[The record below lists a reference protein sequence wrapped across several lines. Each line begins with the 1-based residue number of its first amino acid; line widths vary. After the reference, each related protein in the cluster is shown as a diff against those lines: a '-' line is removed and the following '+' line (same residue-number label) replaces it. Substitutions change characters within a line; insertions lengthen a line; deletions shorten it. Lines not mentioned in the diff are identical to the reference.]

1 MSPSARRRQLKQIE
15 RRRSQRQAEA
25 RQTQAQQARAA
36 IQYDLSRRR
45 RRHAIAAM
53 MFILAGVLAVYHLF
67 EHLDVVP
74 AMTGRSGLDDLL
86 FGWPMAGVLA
96 VTGAIVYGT

>member
-15 RRRSQRQAEA
+15 RRRSRREAEA

-36 IQYDLSRRR
+36 IQHDFSRQR
-45 RRHAIAAM
+45 RRHAIASM
-53 MFILAGVLAVYHLF
+53 MLILAGVLAVYHLF

-74 AMTGRSGLDDLL
+74 AMTGKAALDDFLA
-86 FGWPMAGVLA
+86 GWPTAGVLA
-96 VTGAIVYGT
+96 VTGAIVYGK